1 MKIIKENISYPKVNA
16 DKLINNNISFLD
28 IETTGLNSKY
38 SYVYLIGI
46 LNYDYKANSYKL
58 IQYFAE
64 SKNEEIQILKTFVYD
79 YDPDSLIITYNGDT
93 FDIPFLKARLQRYN
107 ITFEFKVTKDIYKDI
122 LKNKMYLNL
131 DNYKLKTIETFL
143 SINRADA
150 YTGLECIEFYKEYLI
165 TKSDDLLGKILKHN
179 YEDIYYLPQ
188 ILRIYDVLEDRK
200 RIDIDYDEIAY
211 KFVMENIDNYENKIV
226 VSGNYNPAIQIEI
239 NLYLQ
244 SCTIL
249 LNKNGK
255 FEVDFYINN
264 ALDSNNQV
272 ITFLYVEDVYL
283 KNKDFEKLSFTS
295 NNIIVISINKKL
307 IIKNIKIVL
316 KNIIYYAISKVFSN
330 SSSKD
335 LE

>member
-1 MKIIKENISYPKVNA
+1 MKIIKEKISYPKVTP
-16 DKLINNNISFLD
+16 DKSINHNICFLD

-38 SYVYLIGI
+38 AYVYLIGI

-64 SKNEEIQILKTFVYD
+64 DKNEEIQILNAFVND
-79 YDPDSLIITYNGDT
+79 FDPDSLIITYNGDT
-93 FDIPFLKARLQRYN
+93 FDIPFLKTRLQKYN

-122 LKNKMYLNL
+122 LKNKIYLNL

-143 SINRADA
+143 GINRSDT

-188 ILRIYDVLEDRK
+188 ILHMYDVLEDRK

-226 VSGNYNPAIQIEI
+226 VKGNYYPDLQMEI
-239 NLYLQ
+239 SLYLP

-249 LNKNGK
+249 LNKTGK

-264 ALDSNNQV
+264 ALDSNDQIV
-272 ITFLYVEDVYL
+272 AFLDFKDVFLKEEDI
-283 KNKDFEKLSFTS
+283 KNLMFTD
-295 NNIIVISINKKL
+295 NKIIVISINKKL
-307 IIKNIKIVL
+307 IINNIKIVL
-316 KNIIYYAISKVFSN
+316 KNIIYYAINKVLSTN
-330 SSSKD
+330 PSKD
-335 LE
+335 K